1 MSEMKAKM
9 FNKKAARPANK
20 ADKIIQNLSIQQG
33 QTIADIGSGGGFF
46 TVRFA
51 QAVGTAGKVYAVD
64 TNQDLLD
71 FIHKQASEH
80 GLNNILTVQTTA
92 DQPNL
97 PLHCFD
103 IIFLRNVTH
112 HLKERV
118 GYFKKLK
125 EALKPQGKIVIID
138 YDGRGTALSF
148 QRLHHHF
155 VPQETLKHEMT
166 QAGYH
171 LKTSY
176 DFLADQSFNIFMINA
191 E

>member
-20 ADKIIQNLSIQQG
+20 ADKIIQTLSIQPG

-51 QAVGTAGKVYAVD
+51 QVVGTSGKVYAVD
-64 TNQDLLD
+64 TNQELLD
-71 FIHKQASEH
+71 FINKQASKN
-80 GLNNILTVQTTA
+80 GLTNIMTVQTSS

-97 PLHCFD
+97 PLHRFD

-112 HLKERV
+112 HLKERIS
-118 GYFKKLK
+118 YFKKLK

-138 YDGRGTALSF
+138 YDGRGNVLSF

-155 VPQETLKHEMT
+155 VPQDTLINEMIK
-166 QAGYH
+166 AGYR

-176 DFLADQSFNIFMINA
+176 DFLTDQSFNIFLIQ